1 MRAACQGS
9 ITASVSWFLSLRM
22 TGIGCRSRESSDED
36 NVQFP
41 RFQCGEAFGSK
52 PGAPEIGAEDV
63 CRRTTDGRRRG
74 GCGLDNA
81 SWNALRA
88 LSLLHIAPAY
98 EEGFESFCSVF
109 SCSIARTLELG
120 PACSVVIASAICSC
134 RCASSFCSIGRKS
147 KIRSSC

>member
-109 SCSIARTLELG
+109 WIYALSNRNSTHIGMSRLLRLLPLSKRDLALVYEL
-120 PACSVVIASAICSC
+120 
-134 RCASSFCSIGRKS
+134 
-147 KIRSSC
+147 